1 MKSNGLMLVFT
12 GCSGVG
18 KGTIVKELLKR
29 NPNNELSV
37 SVTTREPREGE
48 VHGREYYFSSKS
60 EFKEL
65 AANGGFLEYAE
76 FCGNFYGTPKEP
88 VLSAMENGRTVIL
101 EIEVQG
107 GVQVINNFPDC
118 VSVFVVPPSL
128 EELERRLRGR
138 GTEKED
144 VILERL
150 AKAGEELKGVNLYD
164 YRIVNDDLET
174 AIAEVTDIIKTE
186 REKRGLKA

>member
-150 AKAGEELKGVNLYD
+150 AKAGEELKAVNLYD